1 MYTVRVYKQTVWF
14 ALIKQISQI
23 TFNLTVETNH
33 ISAIIEPQRW
43 RTDIGEYEDPYG
55 SVPEGKSQGSAQ
67 QQNIS
72 AAIQNSA

>member
-1 MYTVRVYKQTVWF
+1 MWF
-14 ALIKQISQI
+14 ELIKQISQI
-23 TFNLTVETNH
+23 IQSAVETNH
-33 ISAIIEPQRW
+33 SSAIIEPRRW

-72 AAIQNSA
+72 AAIQNGA